1 MFAGNFPGV
10 TQTMPLAIYGR
21 FGAGD
26 MSTALLLS
34 VVSALRVTHRAPGRA
49 YHRRARAGRGL
60 TFDRLVRP
68 RRGKRSLIMRLAT
81 LPRYPLATLPTP
93 LQRARNLETA
103 LGPRCPRIYLKRDDL
118 TGLAFGGNKA
128 RKLEYL
134 LADALANEATTLVT
148 EGAAQSNHARIT
160 AAAAAIAGL
169 RSVLVLDA
177 RHGSE
182 VAGNLLLDH
191 LLGAEVR
198 IVPDKAARYRAHGV
212 DWRRAAR
219 GRRATLR
226 DPDRRQRADRGRR
239 VRGDGCRAAGAIG
252 ELPARRRAGS
262 ISRRGHWGRRPDSSS
277 GRGHSRRRSPST
289 VSPSSIRSRSSSPT
303 A

>member
-1 MFAGNFPGV
+1 
-10 TQTMPLAIYGR
+10 
-21 FGAGD
+21 
-26 MSTALLLS
+26 
-34 VVSALRVTHRAPGRA
+34 
-49 YHRRARAGRGL
+49 
-60 TFDRLVRP
+60 
-68 RRGKRSLIMRLAT
+68 MRLAT

-93 LQRARNLETA
+93 LQRARNLEKA
-103 LGPRCPRIYLKRDDL
+103 LGPLTPRIYLKRDDL

-148 EGAAQSNHARIT
+148 EGAVQSNHARIT

-182 VAGNLLLDH
+182 VAGNLFLDH

-198 IVPDKAARYRAHGV
+198 IVSDKATRTALMASI
-212 DWRRAAR
+212 
-219 GRRATLR
+219 
-226 DPDRRQRADRGRR
+226 
-239 VRGDGCRAAGAIG
+239 GDELRAAGERPYVIPTGGSVPIG
-252 ELPARRRAGS
+252 AAGYVAMVAELVAQLVSAGEAPSRLYFPTGSLGTQAGLVVGAR
-262 ISRRGHWGRRPDSSS
+262 
-277 GRGHSRRRSPST
+277 HSRRRSRST
-289 VSPSSIRSRSSSPT
+289 VSPSNTRLKSSSPT